1 MIKKKSPEAV
11 IFASLAYLTNFKL
24 KFHYW
29 IYPSLGLK
37 KQSWEWG
44 EIWSVAAPIAG
55 CLPRLGHSAGSPK
68 KKVGEFSFLQER
80 EGERCKASVDF
91 PFTLRIIGWILI
103 KKPTIG
109 NGLFPPTKVILPNKK
124 KHQILH
130 SLLEIICLEGILEVI
145 GGIFNT
151 LKSKKMAILSMPN
164 DTSKLLFWQ
173 TYLCVCHF
181 VCLINTRNNP
191 PITTKVIL
199 DISGHSNLKK
209 NNQAENF
216 CFL

>member
-1 MIKKKSPEAV
+1 MDYFHRQKW
-11 IFASLAYLTNFKL
+11 FFLT
-24 KFHYW
+24 
-29 IYPSLGLK
+29 
-37 KQSWEWG
+37 
-44 EIWSVAAPIAG
+44 
-55 CLPRLGHSAGSPK
+55 R
-68 KKVGEFSFLQER
+68 
-80 EGERCKASVDF
+80 
-91 PFTLRIIGWILI
+91 
-103 KKPTIG
+103 
-109 NGLFPPTKVILPNKK
+109 K

-199 DISGHSNLKK
+199 DISGYSNLKK